1 MVSAAK
7 YIYFKMGIKN
17 PLKKGN
23 EDQQIRMTWNR
34 PSVRPSVCLFSGSSA
49 RGRVMMMVKR
59 FGVSL
64 ATASGTVKI
73 YAFLFRRLLVWFG
86 LKLVAQARVIFN
98 MERS

>member
-7 YIYFKMGIKN
+7 YIYFKMGLKN

-34 PSVRPSVCLFSGSSA
+34 PSVRLFSGSSA